1 MFSKSQ
7 NPDWVAGTG
16 IFTVT
21 NDCMNVEFE
30 RFMVSDL
37 DYNIENG
44 EVSDNHG
51 LAIVQTSTNG
61 IQLWSIDQA
70 ATTSWSLGNFVIIF
84 TYSLL
89 YFLFGRKPH
98 LVYSVAALRGFVIV
112 AYCREFFFFYVDRLF
127 QILNLFYVFIGS
139 FLTARVRSI
148 IF

>member
-16 IFTVT
+16 IFKVT

-112 AYCREFFFFYVDRLF
+112 AYCREFFFSTSTGCFRF
-127 QILNLFYVFIGS
+127 
-139 FLTARVRSI
+139 
-148 IF
+148 